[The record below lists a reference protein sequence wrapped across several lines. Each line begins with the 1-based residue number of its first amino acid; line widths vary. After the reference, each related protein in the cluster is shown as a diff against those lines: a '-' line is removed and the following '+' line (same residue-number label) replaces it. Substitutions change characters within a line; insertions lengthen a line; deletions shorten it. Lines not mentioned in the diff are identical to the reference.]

1 MIGYSLNDK
10 TSTVTSSRKKAVESE
25 FEELY

>member
-10 TSTVTSSRKKAVESE
+10 TSTVTSSKKKSVESE